1 MDVDRIMMSADTH
14 GSLLNRVY
22 ELQCIR
28 EKEEATASMKERAD
42 LELEKLSLALN
53 NMCQVEDKMEL
64 EEEEC
69 QACEKY
75 SQARAR
81 SDPVYILQQQQQQ
94 LQLQQQQQQQQNM
107 IAFSSF
113 VSHKQFCQPQ
123 QL

>member
-1 MDVDRIMMSADTH
+1 M
-14 GSLLNRVY
+14 
-22 ELQCIR
+22 
-28 EKEEATASMKERAD
+28 
-42 LELEKLSLALN
+42 EKLSLALT

-64 EEEEC
+64 GEEEC
-69 QACEKY
+69 LSCEKF

-94 LQLQQQQQQQQNM
+94 LQLQQQQQNM

-113 VSHKQFCQPQ
+113 VSHQQLCQPQ